1 MYFSAKVI
9 LFAIR
14 IKNGNDKKILK
25 SVNLI
30 RERER
35 EIKRIG
41 KLETNKGFGGIK
53 KVEK

>member
-35 EIKRIG
+35 
-41 KLETNKGFGGIK
+41 NKKNWKAGN
-53 KVEK
+53 E